1 MLMRLITRLALAVVL
16 LPSMVHAQKKNFTI
30 TEATNGMATTLAPK
44 GLKQVSWQPE
54 TNHFFQVVNNAWLRT
69 NAATGKVDTVLT
81 LKKINQT
88 LFGKDS
94 LKSFPSLTWLNKD
107 AFYFN
112 SGAQLNSATLG
123 KDVWTTKPL
132 AKGAENIFMAPQT
145 QFVAYTIDNNLWL
158 NDTKVTDDADQ
169 NIINGKA
176 VHRDEFGIDK
186 GIFFSPKGHLLAY
199 YKMDQRMVNDYPV
212 VDWSVT
218 PATANIIKY
227 PMAGGTSHQVSVW
240 VYHPKTKKN
249 IRIQTGTPLYQY
261 LTCVT
266 WSPDEK
272 YIYIAILDRAQ
283 NQLRLNQYDAY
294 TGAKINTLFE
304 ESNTKYVQPQ
314 HPMYFIPGHEDQFV
328 WWSQRDGYMHLYL
341 YNTQGK
347 LIRQLTKGPW
357 LVNEIVAYN
366 KEQEQLIIT
375 ASKASPMEKHS
386 YTVNLFNSKVT
397 RIDREA
403 GMHTVVASSTGEYIF
418 DVYSAADV
426 PKVSSLK
433 STDGTWNKVLLAA
446 ENTLADYDM
455 PLVKKVS
462 LKADDGTPLYGKL
475 ILPTHFDPSKKYPV
489 IVYLYNGPNVQLLH
503 NSFPA
508 SGNLWYDYMA
518 QRGYIVFTMDGRGSS
533 NRGLK
538 FEQATF
544 GQLGTVELA
553 DQLKGVAYLK
563 NLPYVDANRMG
574 IHGWSFGGFMTTSMM
589 LRYPDVFKVGV
600 AGGPVMDW
608 KMYEIMYTERYMNTP
623 QENPKG
629 YEDADLLTKTK
640 NLKGK
645 LLLIHGTDDDVVVW
659 QHSINFVKKC
669 VDNNIP
675 IDYFMYPGHPH
686 NVRGKDRVHLMQ
698 KITDYFDL
706 YLKP

>member
-1 MLMRLITRLALAVVL
+1 MQLIARLAFAVVL
-16 LPSMVHAQKKNFTI
+16 LPSMVQAQKKNFTI

-44 GLKQVSWQPE
+44 GLKQVSWQPG
-54 TNHFFQVVNNAWLRT
+54 TNNFYHVANNAWLRI
-69 NAATGKVDTVLT
+69 NVVNGHVDTVLR
-81 LKKINQT
+81 LQKLNQT

-94 LKSFPSLTWLNKD
+94 LKSFPTLTWLNKEV
-107 AFYFN
+107 FYFN
-112 SGAQLNSATLG
+112 SGAQINSATID
-123 KDVWTTKPL
+123 KYSWTSKPL
-132 AKGAENIFMAPQT
+132 AKSAENIFIAPQT
-145 QFVAYTIDNNLWL
+145 NHIAYTIDNNLWL
-158 NDTKVTDDADQ
+158 NDTKVTDDADK
-169 NIINGKA
+169 NIINGKT
-176 VHRDEFGIDK
+176 VHRDEFGIDR

-199 YKMDQRMVNDYPV
+199 YKMDQRMVKDYPII
-212 VDWSVT
+212 DWSTT
-218 PATANIIKY
+218 PAAANIIKY

-249 IRIQTGTPLYQY
+249 IRIQTGTPLDKY

-272 YIYIAILDRAQ
+272 YIYIATLNRAQ
-283 NQLRLNQYDAY
+283 NHLRLNQYDAY

-304 ESNTKYVQPQ
+304 ESSATYVQPQ
-314 HPMYFIPGHEDQFV
+314 HPLYFIPGHDDQFV
-328 WWSQRDGYMHLYL
+328 WWSQRDGFMHLYL

-347 LIRQLTKGPW
+347 LIRQLTKGHW

-366 KEQEQLIIT
+366 KEQEKLVIT
-375 ASKASPMEKHS
+375 ASKESPMEKHS
-386 YTVNLFNSKVT
+386 YTVGLYNAKVQ

-403 GMHTVVASSTGEYIF
+403 GTHNVVASSTGEYIF
-418 DVYSAADV
+418 DVYSASDV

-433 STDGTWNKVLLAA
+433 STDGAWNKVLLAA
-446 ENTLADYDM
+446 QNPLADYDM
-455 PLVKKVS
+455 PQVKKLS
-462 LKADDGTPLYGKL
+462 LKAEDGTPLYAKM

-503 NSFPA
+503 NSFPE

-533 NRGLK
+533 NKGLK

-544 GQLGTVELA
+544 GKLGTVELA

-563 NLPYVDANRMG
+563 SLAFVDATRMG

-608 KMYEIMYTERYMNTP
+608 KMYEIMYTERYMTTP
-623 QENPKG
+623 EENPKG
-629 YEDADLLTKTK
+629 YEDANLLTKTN